1 MKADFSPI
9 FSPQTVAVIGA
20 SEDKRKLG
28 FHVMKSLLEGGFGG
42 TVFPVN
48 PSRKEVMGL
57 RAYPSLEG
65 IEENVDL
72 AIVVVPA
79 TSVKEQI
86 IACRRKGVRGIV
98 LITAGFSEID
108 DPSGAALQEEIGR
121 LATEAGIPIIGPNT
135 FGLVNLHHGLNASFT
150 PEFSLLKKGG
160 VTLLSQSG
168 GMSHLLAFLA
178 MREEVGFSKIVGL
191 GNRCN
196 VDFHDILAWFVDDRE
211 TSCIALYLEGVDSA
225 RALWGEALSLRG
237 KKPIVA
243 YKCGRSDLGDR
254 ASKSHTGSLAGDA
267 NLYKGAM
274 IQTGILWVE
283 DSLEL
288 LDASKALAS
297 SALPKGERVAILSGQ
312 AGPAMAAMDV
322 CWACGL
328 KVEPFKGSTQEAI
341 DELLPPLALR
351 TNPVDMGPAWYDSKA
366 IARIVETAL
375 LAEEVDLV
383 LLLIMFASANSQ
395 APRGLME
402 VLFKWK
408 GKKPVLGCIMAPP
421 GIWEDEVRELEAEGA
436 MINFP
441 TPERAAKAASFLCRW
456 ARFRDYGHL

>member
-1 MKADFSPI
+1 MKADFSPV

-28 FHVMKSLLEGGFGG
+28 FHVMKSLIEGGFDGP
-42 TVFPVN
+42 VFPVN
-48 PSRKEVMGL
+48 PKRKEVMGL
-57 RAYPSLEG
+57 RAYPSLDG
-65 IEENVDL
+65 IGGNVDL

-79 TSVKEQI
+79 PSVKEQI
-86 IACRRKGVRGIV
+86 LACKRKGVRGIV

-108 DPSGAALQEEIGR
+108 DPSGAAQQEEI
-121 LATEAGIPIIGPNT
+121 ATIATKAGIPIIGPNT
-135 FGLVNLHHGLNASFT
+135 FGIVNLHHGLNASFT

-168 GMSHLLAFLA
+168 GMSHLLAFLG

-196 VDFHDILAWFVDDRE
+196 VDFHDILGWLVDDRE

-225 RALWGEALSLRG
+225 RKLWEEALSLRG

-254 ASKSHTGSLAGDA
+254 ASKSHTGSLAGNA
-267 NLYKGAM
+267 ALYKGAM

-297 SALPKGERVAILSGQ
+297 SPLPKGERVAILSGQ

-322 CWACGL
+322 CWTCGL
-328 KVEPFKGSTQEAI
+328 KVESFKESTQKAI
-341 DELLPPLALR
+341 DDLLPPLAIR

-366 IARIVETAL
+366 IAGIVETVL
-375 LAEEVDLV
+375 RAEEVDLV

-402 VLFKWK
+402 VLLKWK

-421 GIWEDEVRELEAEGA
+421 RIWEYEVRELEAQGA
-436 MINFP
+436 MINFQ

-456 ARFRDYGHL
+456 ARFRDYGYL